1 MNFRNYCI
9 AVVDNVNG
17 IKEEISRI
25 SESVVKYVD
34 GKGLIIATFSSAALV
49 TELKEYFRENNRS
62 FLLFE
67 LGEDNYGVN
76 FTKRNIHD
84 HLFSGLDNSAI
95 SHSFT
100 MDKWEDKST
109 TATTTTSTVTTK
121 SKPAGLKISDDE
133 IKLAIDSLLDKGL
146 SNLSSIEKKK
156 LASLSKKIKK

>member
-1 MNFRNYCI
+1 
-9 AVVDNVNG
+9 
-17 IKEEISRI
+17 
-25 SESVVKYVD
+25 
-34 GKGLIIATFSSAALV
+34 
-49 TELKEYFRENNRS
+49 
-62 FLLFE
+62 
-67 LGEDNYGVN
+67 
-76 FTKRNIHD
+76 
-84 HLFSGLDNSAI
+84 
-95 SHSFT
+95 